1 MASAAGLRDHFRCT
15 DRRGARRRGE
25 WRGFGTEAARRDN
38 CRDPAGAAHPPRDF
52 LWGNPAVRFPFA
64 PGEGR
69 AHFQLGRPDP
79 PRWHAT
85 PPQGAMVDLGA
96 NGRQSGRQRPIGEVD
111 RANQNPFAP
120 SRQMPLVYPWRWL
133 CVRSVLPGQVFLAAL
148 VATDIRERLRGVCP
162 RLLCKDRRR
171 LAQCSPPV
179 RPYFPICTMPNIILT
194 QAHQA
199 GSAPP

>member
-1 MASAAGLRDHFRCT
+1 MEFATGASDLVGDGFEISV
-15 DRRGARRRGE
+15 RGYGKSAISEG
-25 WRGFGTEAARRDN
+25 
-38 CRDPAGAAHPPRDF
+38 
-52 LWGNPAVRFPFA
+52 VRFPFA

-69 AHFQLGRPDP
+69 AHFQLCRPDS

-85 PPQGAMVDLGA
+85 PPPQGAMVDLGA
-96 NGRQSGRQRPIGEVD
+96 NGRQSDRQRPIGEVD
-111 RANQNPFAP
+111 RANQNRFAP
-120 SRQMPLVYPWRWL
+120 SRQMPLVYPWQWL

-171 LAQCSPPV
+171 LAQCSAPV
-179 RPYFPICTMPNIILT
+179 RPYFPICTVPDIIPT

-199 GSAPP
+199 GSAPPYSGKQLPSPP